1 MSSELKN
8 KISLSTSL
16 IDEAFDV
23 KKISNFK
30 LIIQIGV
37 DGVEL
42 AVYDTVKS
50 KFIAF
55 EKHVFQNVHF
65 FELIPDL
72 WGFLAKSRKLIPHK
86 YKSVECVVV
95 NKLSTLIP
103 NPLFEEGKS
112 DLYLQFNS
120 ALSEGDVSLSDDLK
134 SLDAKNVF
142 ALPQDLKNKLN
153 ALYSDVS
160 YHHFSSALIESLL
173 LKNKNATKKKVYVHV
188 GATHFEVVFV
198 EGKKLIFYNSFNYQS
213 PEDFIYYLLF
223 ACDQLQ
229 LNPENV
235 EVVLLGEVEK
245 KSALYTIA
253 HKYIRNLK
261 FGARKCDA
269 ELSYQL
275 QDLPKHY
282 YYTVFNNYYL

>member
-8 KISLSTSL
+8 KISLSSSL
-16 IDEAFDV
+16 IDEAFDA
-23 KKISNFK
+23 KKALNYQ
-30 LIIQIGV
+30 LIIQIGM

-42 AVYDTVKS
+42 AVYDTVES

-55 EKHVFQNVHF
+55 EKHAFQNVHS
-65 FELIPDL
+65 LKIIPDL
-72 WGFLAKSRKLIPHK
+72 WGVLAKSRKLLPHK
-86 YKSVECVVV
+86 YKSVKCVLV

-103 NPLFEEGKS
+103 NPLFEKAKS
-112 DLYLQFNS
+112 DLYLQFNTTIDE
-120 ALSEGDVSLSDDLK
+120 ADIVLNDDLK
-134 SLDAKNVF
+134 SLDAQNVF
-142 ALPQDLKNKLN
+142 ALPQELKQKLD
-153 ALYSDVS
+153 ALYGNVT

-173 LKNKNATKKKVYVHV
+173 LKNKNSTKKKVYVHIR
-188 GATHFEVVFV
+188 ATHFEVVLI
-198 EGKKLIFYNSFNYQS
+198 EGKKLIFYNTFNHQS

-223 ACDQLQ
+223 SCDQLQ

-235 EVVLLGEVEK
+235 EMVLLGEIEK

-282 YYTVFNNYYL
+282 YFTVLNNYLL